1 MDLRTSLLVNRQVPE
16 YVREEYPLFISFL
29 EAYYEFLEKEQFY
42 SNSTSQKNNLIE
54 EAKNIKN
61 AFDLDES
68 LERFEENFF
77 NTFASLIP
85 SESVFDKTFFMKNVL
100 PLYRSKGTLK
110 SFELLFR
117 LLFQEEIKVEYPRNN
132 ILRASDG
139 KWIIENILR
148 TEPVVTSV
156 YTANS
161 ITDVLYL
168 PYELNE
174 NQVEVRFDG
183 NLIEQYAF
191 RKELKKIILLEDPSV
206 YEKVEVRYLTNFNLD
221 IFNNR
226 QLVGQKSGAKA
237 LVENVGRRRIA
248 GEDFFQFFID
258 EKTKVGNF
266 INGEI
271 IDCNV
276 IVDDKI
282 IPFSF
287 QSLSEVQ
294 DIQIVRPGSNYNVGD
309 SINFLGKSARKA
321 TGFVSEVSSGKIEQL
336 FVKVDKT
343 GQGYRAGS
351 EIYANNYTTTQ
362 FKALISSVDD
372 TSLSGPN
379 FIRYNIDVIDEYA
392 SSNIDSSDYGFK
404 DGETI
409 NLNSV
414 ISESLNLFTLDG
426 LGPLLDIFILTSE
439 IPNTPNTTFVIDDI
453 VLYTN
458 PITNDDVTIIDIG
471 SIASIKINN
480 GGQGYSVG
488 DEILFVHKN
497 HYFGRGARAEV
508 NTVSSNGVITSVR
521 VLDGGINYRKDF
533 LPTIKVNS
541 EGNGANLEVDLFM
554 HEGAEFQYDVDDGI
568 AGKILNI
575 EIVDKGSGYESSPLP
590 DLTTSGNGDAQL
602 TSTISSS
609 YISLPGKWTSAD
621 GLLSSDEMRIQ
632 GENYYI
638 DFSYVITSKIE
649 FNRYRKLANDLLN
662 PTGFINY
669 ARYNFEDN
677 VEVLT
682 TESVYENVSK
692 ELAGTGSVNVTA
704 GSYTITGTN
713 TYFVLANTLGLIG
726 EGTYI
731 VVNSEIRIVNTIIN
745 NTTITVSEPFEFT
758 STNVGLTIYVPYPYY
773 RGVVTEYW
781 RELAATT
788 QNNKPNV
795 ISTEDSNAY

>member
-16 YVREEYPLFISFL
+16 FVREDYPLFISFL

-42 SNSTSQKNNLIE
+42 SNSISQKNNLIE

-68 LERFEENFF
+68 LEKFEENFF

-85 SESVFDKTFFMKNVL
+85 SESVFDKSFFMKNLL

-117 LLFQEEIKVEYPRNN
+117 LLFKEEIKVEYPRNN

-139 KWIIENILR
+139 KWTIENILR
-148 TEPVVTSV
+148 TEPIVTSV
-156 YTANS
+156 YDADPNILTY
-161 ITDVLYL
+161 YL
-168 PYELNE
+168 PYELTE
-174 NQVEVRFDG
+174 NQIEVRFDG
-183 NLIEQYAF
+183 ILTNQYSL
-191 RKELKKIILLEDPSV
+191 RKELKKITLLVPPIFIDKIEI
-206 YEKVEVRYLTNFNLD
+206 RYLINFDLD

-248 GEDFFQFFID
+248 GEDFFQFFIE

-271 IDCNV
+271 IDCTV
-276 IVDDKI
+276 IVGEQL

-287 QSLSEVQ
+287 QTLSEVQ
-294 DIQIVRPGSNYNVGD
+294 DIQIVNPGSNYVVGD
-309 SINFLGKSARKA
+309 TVNFLGKSARKA
-321 TGFVSEVSSGKIEQL
+321 TGFVSEVSSGKIEKL
-336 FVKVDKT
+336 FVKIDKT
-343 GQGYRAGS
+343 GQGYKTGL
-351 EIYANNYTTTQ
+351 EIDANNYTSAE
-362 FKALISSVDD
+362 FVAVVSSVDD

-379 FIRYNIDVIDEYA
+379 FIRYNIDVIDDY
-392 SSNIDSSDYGFK
+392 SSINISSVDFGIK
-404 DGETI
+404 EQETI
-409 NLNSV
+409 NLNSI
-414 ISESLNLFTLDG
+414 ISDGLNLFTMDG
-426 LGPLLDIFILTSE
+426 LGPLLDTFIVTSQ
-439 IPNTPNTTFVIDDI
+439 IPNTPNITFTINDV

-458 PITNDDVTIIDIG
+458 PATNDEVTIRDIG
-471 SIASIKINN
+471 SIASVKINN

-488 DEILFVHKN
+488 DEVLFVHKS

-508 NTVSSNGVITSVR
+508 NAVSSNGSITSVR
-521 VLDGGINYRKDF
+521 VLDGGINYNKDY
-533 LPTIKVNS
+533 LPTIVVDS
-541 EGNGANLEVDLFM
+541 EGTGANLQVDLFM
-554 HEGAEFQYDVDDGI
+554 YEGAEFEYDVDDGVV
-568 AGKILNI
+568 GKVLKV

-590 DLTTSGNGDAQL
+590 DLTFSGNGDAQL

-609 YISLPGKWTSAD
+609 YVSLPGKWTSAD